1 MEKARHTAEKV
12 RTMSRNRIMY
22 LLMLSLRQNSI
33 DEYQR
38 SKRNWLRNDL
48 NSDREWDSPSG
59 A

>member
-1 MEKARHTAEKV
+1 
-12 RTMSRNRIMY
+12 MY